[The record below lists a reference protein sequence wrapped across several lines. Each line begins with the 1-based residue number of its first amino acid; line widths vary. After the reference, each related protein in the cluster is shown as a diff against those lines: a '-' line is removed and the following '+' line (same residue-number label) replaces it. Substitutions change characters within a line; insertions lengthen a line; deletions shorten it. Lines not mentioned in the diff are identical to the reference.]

1 MIRFETIDVM
11 NPLLDYDLVRDWIQ
25 EVVSGCDYQVG
36 ELYYYFCSD
45 EALLDINQRR
55 LGHDFYTDIV
65 TFPLVEDNKLV
76 SSEFCISID
85 RVAENSL
92 NFGRPFESEL
102 LRVIIH
108 GVLHLIG
115 FDDHTDE
122 DVAKMRF
129 KEEECLNLFYKSQKT
144 NNLH

>member
-1 MIRFETIDVM
+1 MIRFQVVDVM
-11 NPLLDYDLVRDWIQ
+11 MPSLDYDRVRAWI
-25 EVVSGCDYQVG
+25 ETVVEQSGRRLG

-65 TFPLVEDNKLV
+65 TFPMSEETVL
-76 SSEFCISID
+76 SSEFCLSLD
-85 RVAENSL
+85 RIAENSL
-92 NFGRPFESEL
+92 NFGRSFESEL

-115 FDDHTDE
+115 YNDQTDE
-122 DVAKMRF
+122 EQAEMRS
-129 KEEECLNLFYKSQKT
+129 KEEECLSLFY
-144 NNLH
+144 NNLNINNL

>member
-11 NPLLDYDLVRDWIQ
+11 TPFLDYDHVRDWI
-25 EVVSGCDYQVG
+25 VGVAAGCGYGVG

-65 TFPLVEDNKLV
+65 TFPLTDSGDVI
-76 SSEFCISID
+76 SSEFCISLD
-85 RVAENSL
+85 RIAENCL
-92 NFGRPFESEL
+92 NFGRSFESEL

-115 FDDHTDE
+115 YDDHTDE
-122 DVAKMRF
+122 ERSRMRE
-129 KEEECLNLFYKSQKT
+129 KEEECLRQFYK
-144 NNLH
+144 

>member
-11 NPLLDYDLVRDWIQ
+11 MPNLDFDRVRDWI
-25 EVVSGCDYQVG
+25 VSVAAGCGYGVG

-45 EALLDINQRR
+45 NALLDINQRR

-65 TFPLVEDNKLV
+65 TFPWAEPGDTI
-76 SSEFCISID
+76 SSEFCISLD
-85 RVAENSL
+85 RIAENCL
-92 NFGRPFESEL
+92 NFGRSFESEL
-102 LRVIIH
+102 LRVVIH

-122 DVAKMRF
+122 DRSRMRE
-129 KEEECLNLFYKSQKT
+129 KEEECLKLFYK
-144 NNLH
+144 

>member
-1 MIRFETIDVM
+1 MIRFQVIDVM
-11 NPLLDYDLVRDWIQ
+11 MPNLDFGRVREWI
-25 EVVSGCDYQVG
+25 EMVVEHGGRRVG
-36 ELYYYFCSD
+36 ELYYLFCSD

-65 TFPLVEDNKLV
+65 TFPMSEDMVL
-76 SSEFCISID
+76 SSEFCLSLD
-85 RVAENSL
+85 RIAENSL

-108 GVLHLIG
+108 GVLHLMG

-122 DVAKMRF
+122 ERAQMRS
-129 KEEECLNLFYKSQKT
+129 KEEECLDLYYNNLIT
-144 NNLH
+144 NNL

>member
-11 NPLLDYDLVRDWIQ
+11 MPNLDFDRVRDWI
-25 EVVSGCDYQVG
+25 VSVAAGCGYGVG

-45 EALLDINQRR
+45 NALLDINQRR

-65 TFPLVEDNKLV
+65 TFPLAEPGDTI
-76 SSEFCISID
+76 SSEFCISLD
-85 RVAENSL
+85 RIAENCL
-92 NFGRPFESEL
+92 NFGRSFESEL
-102 LRVIIH
+102 LRVVIH

-122 DVAKMRF
+122 DRSRMRE
-129 KEEECLNLFYKSQKT
+129 KEEECLKLFYK
-144 NNLH
+144 

>member
-1 MIRFETIDVM
+1 MIRFQVIDVM
-11 NPLLDYDLVRDWIQ
+11 MPELDFDRVRAWIDA
-25 EVVSGCDYQVG
+25 VVKREGYQIG

-65 TFPLVEDNKLV
+65 TFPLVEESLI
-76 SSEFCISID
+76 SSEFCLSLD
-85 RVAENSL
+85 RIAENSL

-108 GVLHLIG
+108 GVLHLMG
-115 FDDHTDE
+115 YDDHSDE
-122 DVAKMRF
+122 DRAEMRS
-129 KEEECLNLFYKSQKT
+129 KEEECLNFYY
-144 NNLH
+144 NNLIIK